1 MGRVKPQNI
10 RIVLAIRSPAQ
21 SSACR
26 VAERSPLPDLRDK
39 DYEITSRDGPTP
51 RGISI
56 LPVIESNLS
65 SWGTDFNRRTQRAQ
79 SPIRRPP
86 NRFNASS
93 FAFFA
98 SFCKTNPTTVGS
110 RIDASRWLLESLSL
124 RAQAWLLWHWVRLD
138 FVGVAKQLPDP
149 LGQEC
154 D

>member
-86 NRFNASS
+86 NYFNASS
-93 FAFFA
+93 FAFFRA
-98 SFCKTNPTTVGS
+98 SVKQIQPLWVAGSTHLDGRSGPPVLAPRKGSSSNSMRSTCSSTTMRS
-110 RIDASRWLLESLSL
+110 T
-124 RAQAWLLWHWVRLD
+124 
-138 FVGVAKQLPDP
+138 
-149 LGQEC
+149 
-154 D
+154 